1 MKSIVILVCVLS
13 LTLLSGCNKSE
24 NPDSQIEQEN
34 LTPSQFESINDFEGV
49 SMKVLN
55 DTVSS
60 TGLTVLFE
68 NDSDKSCIY
77 GSFYLLEKKISDKWY
92 EVPVVFEGDYG
103 FDALGFPL
111 KQSQTSEWPV
121 EWEWLYGIL
130 DAGDYRIVKDILDFR
145 GTGDF
150 DTYYLAAE
158 FTVE

>member
-1 MKSIVILVCVLS
+1 MKSVVILVCVLS

-103 FDALGFPL
+103 FDALG
-111 KQSQTSEWPV
+111 
-121 EWEWLYGIL
+121 
-130 DAGDYRIVKDILDFR
+130 
-145 GTGDF
+145 
-150 DTYYLAAE
+150 
-158 FTVE
+158 

>member
-1 MKSIVILVCVLS
+1 MKSIVILICVSS
-13 LTLLSGCNKSE
+13 LMLLSGCNKSE
-24 NPDSQIEQEN
+24 NPSSQIEEN

-49 SMKVLN
+49 SMNVV
-55 DTVSS
+55 DDSASS

-77 GSFYLLEKKISDKWY
+77 GSYYLLEKKISDKWY

-103 FDALGFPL
+103 FDDVGFPL
-111 KQSQTSEWPV
+111 EPSQTSEWTV

-130 DAGDYRIVKDILDFR
+130 DTGDYRIVKDILDFR

-158 FTVE
+158 FSVE